1 MINPIGLLLE
11 LDAVLV
17 ISTCNN
23 WQILSVDWEYE
34 PVKEEGSPTMLTN
47 ENQRKIYKLQ
57 VVNIIKPP

>member
-1 MINPIGLLLE
+1 LLLE
-11 LDAVLV
+11 LGVVLV
-17 ISTCNN
+17 MSPCNN

-47 ENQRKIYKLQ
+47 GNQKKIYKIQ